1 MSAEIINLRMAR
13 KQKKREDKDKTAEDN
28 RRKYGRSKAERDAA
42 RQRRETL
49 ETHVDGH
56 LLGKRDGPNAEHS
69 DPETTDADKFALEP
83 SGQNPSGP
91 KPSDNG
97 D

>member
-1 MSAEIINLRMAR
+1 MSAEIINLRMVR
-13 KQKKREDKDKTAEDN
+13 KQKKREDKDRTAEDN

-49 ETHVDGH
+49 ESHVDGH
-56 LLGKRDGPNAEHS
+56 LLEKADGPNAEHS
-69 DPETTDADKFALEP
+69 DPETSDADKSGLKP
-83 SGQNPSGP
+83 SVP
-91 KPSDNG
+91 KPSGNG

>member
-49 ETHVDGH
+49 EAHVDGH
-56 LLGKRDGPNAEHS
+56 LLEKPDGSNAEHA
-69 DPETTDADKFALEP
+69 DPETSDADKSALK
-83 SGQNPSGP
+83 PSGP
-91 KPSDNG
+91 KTSGNG